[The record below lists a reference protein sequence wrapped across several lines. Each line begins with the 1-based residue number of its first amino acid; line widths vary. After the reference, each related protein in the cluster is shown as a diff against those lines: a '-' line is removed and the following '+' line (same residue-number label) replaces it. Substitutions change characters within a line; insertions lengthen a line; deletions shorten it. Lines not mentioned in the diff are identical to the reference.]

1 MEEAGENLGAAV
13 VALVPLQKASSTTT
27 AAIFRRLNSLRLP
40 FCRGA
45 AATAAA
51 VFKLPRERCWLS

>member
-13 VALVPLQKASSTTT
+13 VALVPLQKASSTT

-40 FCRGA
+40 FCHGA

>member
-13 VALVPLQKASSTTT
+13 VALVPLQKASSTT

-45 AATAAA
+45 AAA